1 MASALFGLFG
11 RTMAGGSA
19 APPAPTVVDAASPAR
34 AAAAGP
40 ACGGEQRTE
49 HQARKRPLLPAGV
62 PDAAHGADDSDR
74 GGGDSGGAPCGSEH
88 GTDAAVGAP
97 VESSGGDGGAPSE
110 AAPCEVACSSE
121 AENTPETSHGRDRP
135 KIKRTTAAKAARNK
149 KSKAR
154 KQTKAAAAPDAAP
167 DAVPGTGSLAA
178 ELAAEKRRTAQ
189 LEQAVQREHKLLQL
203 SRRSKRRD
211 AKTARQRG
219 QQEARRDA
227 KQSKAQ
233 KRKRGAKLA
242 RAVAGAARRERER
255 ERKGKR
261 PAGDALHSGER
272 KHQRLVHQ
280 GARQSADNLLNS
292 IAR

>member
-11 RTMAGGSA
+11 RTVAGGSA

-110 AAPCEVACSSE
+110 AAPYGAACSSE
-121 AENTPETSHGRDRP
+121 AENTSETSHGRDRP
-135 KIKRTTAAKAARNK
+135 KIKRTAAAKAARNK
-149 KSKAR
+149 KSKAH

-167 DAVPGTGSLAA
+167 DVVPGTESIAA

-189 LEQAVQREHKLLQL
+189 LEPT
-203 SRRSKRRD
+203 D
-211 AKTARQRG
+211 G
-219 QQEARRDA
+219 
-227 KQSKAQ
+227 
-233 KRKRGAKLA
+233 
-242 RAVAGAARRERER
+242 RAVLPTSFRKSRSRATSAGAQDGRPQSSRAHARTTQDPFCAWH
-255 ERKGKR
+255 GSLL
-261 PAGDALHSGER
+261 PAGHGPDRSRTPRPSISSTLTVGDDI
-272 KHQRLVHQ
+272 L
-280 GARQSADNLLNS
+280 ADGVSLLNVGS
-292 IAR
+292 GRARTY